1 MTNVLLSFYHL
12 HTQNKIIS
20 KKTNKIKGYI
30 LIIPSVKSYKYDPQY
45 QTEGENEKKKNT
57 RIHDGRRDV
66 ASYFD
71 EEKLLNPQ
79 HHLILIYNS
88 TFHDMN
94 TRQITLILL
103 NNSRLFL

>member
-45 QTEGENEKKKNT
+45 QTEGENEKK
-57 RIHDGRRDV
+57 
-66 ASYFD
+66 
-71 EEKLLNPQ
+71 
-79 HHLILIYNS
+79 
-88 TFHDMN
+88 
-94 TRQITLILL
+94 
-103 NNSRLFL
+103 